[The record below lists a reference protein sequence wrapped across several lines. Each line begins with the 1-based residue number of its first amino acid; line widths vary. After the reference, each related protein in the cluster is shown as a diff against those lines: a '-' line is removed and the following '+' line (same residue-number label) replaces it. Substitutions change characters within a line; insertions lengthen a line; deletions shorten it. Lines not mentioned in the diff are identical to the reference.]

1 MAEQN
6 RRTAQQTRARGLAQ
20 REVDRYIAYVLRED
34 TIDQISRES
43 RSIMGAWSD
52 FEGRP
57 PSGSGFSEICPLA
70 DKVDKIKRQKMPEE
84 FALAYDRIQAMA
96 EGSPLRVTAICV
108 DRAYRNRTKVAIDP
122 FTEQRLE
129 IHWDDSACAE
139 LLRCSVKV
147 FQRRVTKGY
156 SQLECILGF
165 RVSEAA

>member
-6 RRTAQQTRARGLAQ
+6 RRTAQQARARELAQ
-20 REVDRYIAYVLRED
+20 REVDRYIAYMLRED

-70 DKVDKIKRQKMPEE
+70 DKVDKMNRQRMPAE
-84 FALAYDRIQAMA
+84 FMLAYERLQAMA
-96 EGSPLRVTAICV
+96 ERSPKRVTALCV
-108 DRAYRNRTKVAIDP
+108 DRAYRNRIKVAIDP

-129 IHWDDSACAE
+129 IHWTDSACAE
-139 LLRCSVKV
+139 LLKCSVKV
-147 FQRRVTKGY
+147 FQGRVSKGY
-156 SQLECILGF
+156 SQLESILGF

>member
-6 RRTAQQTRARGLAQ
+6 RRTAQQTRARELAQ
-20 REVDRYIAYVLRED
+20 REVDRYIAFVLRED

-70 DKVDKIKRQKMPEE
+70 DKVDKINRQKMPAE
-84 FALAYDRIQAMA
+84 FMLAYERIQAMA
-96 EGSPLRVTAICV
+96 ERSPLRVTALCV
-108 DRAYRNRTKVAIDP
+108 DRAYRNRIKVAIDP

-129 IHWDDSACAE
+129 IHWNDSACAE
-139 LLRCSVKV
+139 LLDCSVKV
-147 FQRRVTKGY
+147 FQCRVTEGY
-156 SQLECILGF
+156 AQLEKILGV
-165 RVSEAA
+165 RAQRAA